1 MLFSSNKIRKLDN
14 LMVIQFFQNKKLF
27 YYMSNPNYTR
37 VGKISSAIIIFSL
50 VGYFFI
56 SGKGIFD
63 NSTKLYVF
71 SQEASGLKRESPVI
85 FRGLKIGKISGL
97 YLEQGKF
104 LVELSID
111 EEMKLSTSAEFYTF
125 LAGPLGSRKIEV
137 KITEEGNYFYK
148 NGDTISTSLIY
159 KPMTNLVD
167 SSFLK
172 VIEPSIK
179 ELSKTV
185 GQVLIDYAE
194 SIDTIN
200 IEIKGKQQ
208 GIKN

>member
-1 MLFSSNKIRKLDN
+1 
-14 LMVIQFFQNKKLF
+14 
-27 YYMSNPNYTR
+27 
-37 VGKISSAIIIFSL
+37 
-50 VGYFFI
+50 
-56 SGKGIFD
+56 
-63 NSTKLYVF
+63 
-71 SQEASGLKRESPVI
+71 
-85 FRGLKIGKISGL
+85 
-97 YLEQGKF
+97 
-104 LVELSID
+104 
-111 EEMKLSTSAEFYTF
+111 MKLSTSAEFYTF

-185 GQVLIDYAE
+185 GQILIDYAE